1 MSAEPDDA
9 PRELTDDLES
19 TGGADTGISAQRST
33 APREPGRPGE
43 FTGGPGELTRAA
55 RAERDRARGGIRGS
69 GLEPGAGARRGLI
82 SGALAV
88 GREVGLVLG
97 LALVLSF
104 VVKTWFVQAFF
115 IPSGSME
122 DTLGVGDRVV
132 VSKLTPGPLDLSRGD
147 VVVFEDPGDW
157 LAAPPRTEQGGLRG
171 AVGET
176 LRFVGLLPSES
187 ENHLIKRVVG
197 LPGDRVVCCD
207 GERRLVVNEVPVDE
221 PYLKPGDDPSS
232 LTFDITVPE
241 GRLWVMGDHRSD
253 SEDSRFHDPPG
264 DGSGGSVP
272 IDRVTGRAVAVVW
285 PLERMSWLSDYPATF
300 TEVRGPRTAP

>member
-9 PRELTDDLES
+9 PRELTDDLEAS
-19 TGGADTGISAQRST
+19 GDLEDGFRARRSA
-33 APREPGRPGE
+33 APRDLGVP
-43 FTGGPGELTRAA
+43 AA
-55 RAERDRARGGIRGS
+55 RADRHRTRAGIRGS
-69 GLEPGAGARRGLI
+69 GPEPGAADARRGLLA
-82 SGALAV
+82 GALAV

-132 VSKLTPGPLDLSRGD
+132 VSKLTPGPVDLSRGD
-147 VVVFEDPGDW
+147 VVVFEDPGGW
-157 LAAPPRTEQGGLRG
+157 LSAPPPTEQGGLRG
-171 AVGET
+171 TVGEA

-197 LPGDRVVCCD
+197 LPGDHVMCCD
-207 GERRLVVNEVPVDE
+207 SERRLVVNEVPVDE
-221 PYLKPGDDPSS
+221 PYLKPGDLPS
-232 LTFDITVPE
+232 LPTFDITVPE

-253 SEDSRFHDPPG
+253 SEDSRFHDPSQ

-272 IDRVTGRAVAVVW
+272 IDDVTGRAVAVVW
-285 PLERMSWLSDYPATF
+285 PLGRMSWLSDYPDTF
-300 TEVRGPRTAP
+300 AEVPARRAAP

>member
-1 MSAEPDDA
+1 MSAEPDDT
-9 PRELTDDLES
+9 PRELTDDLAS
-19 TGGADTGISAQRST
+19 TDDAGGVRAPRSSVH
-33 APREPGRPGE
+33 REPGPV
-43 FTGGPGELTRAA
+43 ELTRAA
-55 RAERDRARGGIRGS
+55 RAERDRARAGIRGPA
-69 GLEPGAGARRGLI
+69 LEPGGATGVRRGVLA
-82 SGALAV
+82 GALAV

-104 VVKTWFVQAFF
+104 VVKTWLVQAFF

-122 DTLGVGDRVV
+122 DTLGVGDRVI
-132 VSKLTPGPLDLSRGD
+132 VSKLTPGPVDLSRGD
-147 VVVFEDPGDW
+147 IVVFEDPGDW
-157 LAAPPRTEQGGLRG
+157 LSAPPSIEQGGLRG
-171 AVGET
+171 AVGEA

-207 GERRLVVNEVPVDE
+207 PERRLVVNEVPVDE
-221 PYLKPGDDPSS
+221 PYLKPGDVASS

-241 GRLWVMGDHRSD
+241 DRVWVMGDHRSD

-285 PLERMSWLSDYPATF
+285 PIERMSWLSDFPAAF
-300 TEVRGPRTAP
+300 AEVPAPRTAP